1 MARRALVR
9 PAVARA
15 SHRRGGRPRRRR
27 DVRVLPMSEGR
38 ASGRVIL
45 VGAGRFAEEI
55 TDIAI
60 MAGVEVAGWIEG
72 LDASRARTA
81 PPRIVWVDDQRTFEP
96 DLPIVPAIGS
106 VARRA
111 LWQRVLGEGRRLAT
125 LVHPSAVIAP
135 SAEIEPGCVI
145 FPNVV
150 IGARSRVGTGTIVNR
165 GALIGHH
172 TEIGAWSFLG
182 PGANVAGAIR
192 LGEQVHVGLAAVVR
206 DQITVGGRAVVG
218 AGAVAV
224 ADVPADTTVVGIPA
238 KPIARR

>member
-1 MARRALVR
+1 MSGGTTPRRA
-9 PAVARA
+9 A
-15 SHRRGGRPRRRR
+15 HRI
-27 DVRVLPMSEGR
+27 V
-38 ASGRVIL
+38 L

-55 TDIAI
+55 TDVAL

-72 LDASRARTA
+72 LDASRARTT
-81 PPRIVWVDDQRTFEP
+81 PPPIVWVDDQRRFEP
-96 DLPIVPAIGS
+96 DAPIVPAIGA

-111 LWQRVLGEGRRLAT
+111 LCERLLGEGRQLAT

-135 SAEIEPGCVI
+135 SAEIEAGCVI

-150 IGARSRVGTGTIVNR
+150 IGARSRVGMGTIVNR

-172 TEIGAWSFLG
+172 TEIGPWSFLG
-182 PGANVAGAIR
+182 PGANVAGAVR
-192 LGEQVHVGLAAVVR
+192 LGEQVHVGLAATVR
-206 DQITVGGRAVVG
+206 DQLTIGARAVIG